1 MLLIQCP
8 WCGERAESEFNYGGE
23 AGIVRPVR
31 ADSKDKESW
40 LDDAQWGDY
49 VFMRKN
55 TRGVFREQW
64 VHTHGCRRWFE
75 AERDTVTHQFIA
87 FHKLGEACAP
97 TPADTPATL
106 PAGTATTKSTSTQAS
121 PAPADQR
128 PAPEALPSGDAFVA
142 QPAADGTAATS
153 ASSPSTTTPTADQPA
168 TPAGS
173 SSQGAA

>member
-23 AGIVRPVR
+23 AGIVRPVG
-31 ADSKDKESW
+31 ADNRDKPGW
-40 LDDAQWGDY
+40 LDDTQWGDY

-75 AERDTVTHQFIA
+75 AERDTVTHQFLG
-87 FHKLGEACAP
+87 FHKLGEAA
-97 TPADTPATL
+97 TRTADS
-106 PAGTATTKSTSTQAS
+106 AGTAAQTGDAPPATRSRPDNHQEASVTASTAVSNASSATGSTPTGPEQPPS
-121 PAPADQR
+121 IPAPA
-128 PAPEALPSGDAFVA
+128 S
-142 QPAADGTAATS
+142 QPAS
-153 ASSPSTTTPTADQPA
+153 
-168 TPAGS
+168 GS

>member
-23 AGIVRPVR
+23 AGIVRPIG
-31 ADSKDKESW
+31 AASKDRESW
-40 LDDAQWGDY
+40 LDDTQWGDY

-75 AERDTVTHQFIA
+75 AERDTVTHQFLG
-87 FHKLGEACAP
+87 FYKMGEA
-97 TPADTPATL
+97 
-106 PAGTATTKSTSTQAS
+106 
-121 PAPADQR
+121 
-128 PAPEALPSGDAFVA
+128 PAPEDA
-142 QPAADGTAATS
+142 PASRDTTAAAT
-153 ASSPSTTTPTADQPA
+153 PSTTPPSADPA
-168 TPAGS
+168 SG